1 MIGGTADVAAVQGK
15 ETKLVQVLDVY
26 EVRLAQS
33 KYLGGDDFTLVDLHH
48 LPCIHRLMGSQVE
61 KLFDSWPMSAHGAPI
76 SWLGRLGLSLDGDN
90 EGPRSRIHNRIPE
103 SVRVPLRE
111 RARLRPFGQVPAFE
125 DGDMTLFES
134 RAINLYIAH
143 AYEDKG
149 TQLIYHGKKMAI
161 LSMWMQVEAN
171 QFDPVASKLVWELVI
186 KLIFGMTTD
195 TAVVEVQEAKLG
207 QVLDIYEVRLGQSK
221 YLGGDDFTLVDLH
234 HLPNIQYLMGTQV
247 KKLFDSRPHVNAW
260 CADILARPAWLK
272 VLAMQHNN

>member
-1 MIGGTADVAAVQGK
+1 MKV
-15 ETKLVQVLDVY
+15 
-26 EVRLAQS
+26 
-33 KYLGGDDFTLVDLHH
+33 
-48 LPCIHRLMGSQVE
+48 
-61 KLFDSWPMSAHGAPI
+61 HGAVFTTATRKVFACLYEKELEFELVPVDMRAGHHKKEPFI
-76 SWLGRLGLSLDGDN
+76 SLN
-90 EGPRSRIHNRIPE
+90 
-103 SVRVPLRE
+103 
-111 RARLRPFGQVPAFE
+111 PFGQVPAFE

-195 TAVVEVQEAKLG
+195 EAVVEVQEAKLG

-260 CADILARPAWLK
+260 CTDILARPAWLK
-272 VLAMQHNN
+272 VLAMQPNN